1 MTHNQ
6 KIHQADEQFRRAA
19 IVAEAA
25 MTPYL
30 DKMETDDGLLG
41 LLMISGIAAC
51 VQSGTATPADLANAI
66 SKASEISG
74 IPVSALEAQ
83 AKFNIAMIAG
93 FMLTQS
99 H

>member
-6 KIHQADEQFRRAA
+6 KIHQAEVKMRRAA
-19 IVAEAA
+19 DEAEAA

-30 DKMETDDGLLG
+30 DKMETDEGQIG
-41 LLMISGIAAC
+41 MVMISGVAAC
-51 VQSGTATPADLANAI
+51 VQSGTATPADLAIAI
-66 SKASEISG
+66 KEASEISG
-74 IPVSALEAQ
+74 IPVSVLEAQ

-93 FMLTQS
+93 FMLTQF